1 MAKCEYCGAEID
13 VLAKFCPE
21 CGEDVVPNN
30 SVTYRGNKE
39 IKQDIKP
46 EVFSSKP
53 EEDIGLAILAYIPL
67 FFIIP
72 FLKLKDNDEFVR
84 FHVNNGIV
92 LLAEH
97 IVGYF
102 IVFALMKFGE
112 LFGGEA
118 AGGVGTVLNFFIIPI
133 MLFLFITYIVPFVG
147 CMKGRKTSIPIF
159 KNIKIFKD

>member
-1 MAKCEYCGAEID
+1 MAKCEHCGAEID

-21 CGEDVVPNN
+21 CGEDVIAGDKIE
-30 SVTYRGNKE
+30 YLGGKE
-39 IKQDIKP
+39 VKQEIKP

-53 EEDIGLAILAYIPL
+53 EEDIGLAILSYIPL

-92 LLAEH
+92 LFAEH

-118 AGGVGTVLNFFIIPI
+118 AGGIGTVLNFLILPII
-133 MLFLFITYIVPFVG
+133 LFLFVTYIIPFVG
-147 CMKGRKTSIPIF
+147 CIKGRKTSIPMF